1 MLTLQ
6 ARITQIVS
14 FNPLTSRGKLVDEL
28 NPGLNRLLPELPQ
41 AYALVVILST
51 MLLHH
56 LSQVSN
62 VAALLEHALG
72 LEDLTYS
79 PTPYPSTNLVSHP
92 PTNGFSHQFFGINPC
107 LPISVASPCCL
118 NAGCLSHLF
127 RVQ

>member
-14 FNPLTSRGKLVDEL
+14 FNPLTSRGKLVDKL
-28 NPGLNRLLPELPQ
+28 NSGLNRLLPELPQ

-56 LSQVSN
+56 LSQVSD

-72 LEDLTYS
+72 LQGFAYS

-92 PTNGFSHQFFGINPC
+92 PANGVSHQFFGINPC
-107 LPISVASPCCL
+107 FPDSVASPCCL
-118 NAGCLSHLF
+118 NAGGLSYLL
-127 RVQ
+127 RVL